1 MGALDLD
8 LGVPFQ
14 QVSRILF
21 NLSELFFSSGPFPL
35 FSAAAHP
42 RPMKRRKK
50 KLISSLFLFF
60 GSLPISLMAQ
70 DQPLDEVDVR
80 ESYILRPNDVVK
92 LSVYE
97 ESDLDCEVKILKTGQ
112 ASFRLIGPVKI
123 GGLSVKHAA
132 DLIQERYA
140 KDYLRNPELTLTVS
154 EYAVEFVTVIG
165 QVVKPGPIP
174 IPHED
179 YLDVGGALASAG
191 GITEM
196 ADPKNIQ
203 IVSASGDHQS
213 MTYSDIQGIAGRL
226 QLHAGDQI
234 IVAESPYARS
244 KVAVIGE
251 VKVPG
256 DVPIPN
262 TGALDL
268 ASALATAGG
277 IGEMAD
283 TSRIKVITPEG
294 KTDFYTIESIRTGA
308 AGRRPLK
315 GGDRVIVAQ
324 SRFANTFVTV
334 VGEVKRPGPIAF
346 PISGKLDLL
355 AAIGMAGGFTDSAS
369 QRRVKVTRGGKA
381 TELDVKKIRA
391 AGQTIWLYPNDV
403 IEIAES
409 IF

>member
-1 MGALDLD
+1 
-8 LGVPFQ
+8 
-14 QVSRILF
+14 
-21 NLSELFFSSGPFPL
+21 
-35 FSAAAHP
+35 
-42 RPMKRRKK
+42 MKRWQKRVIFPVF
-50 KLISSLFLFF
+50 LIF
-60 GSLPISLMAQ
+60 GYLPIPLAAQ
-70 DQPLDEVDVR
+70 DGSQGGEDLR

-123 GGLSVKHAA
+123 GGLSVNKAA
-132 DLIQERYA
+132 ELIHERYA
-140 KDYLRNPELTLTVS
+140 QDYLRNPELTLTVS
-154 EYAVEFVTVIG
+154 EYATEFVSVIG
-165 QVVKPGPIP
+165 QVANPGPIP
-174 IPHED
+174 IPQDD

-203 IVSASGDHQS
+203 VISASGEHQL
-213 MTYSDIQGIAGRL
+213 MTYSAIQGVAGRL

-262 TGALDL
+262 TGTLDL
-268 ASALATAGG
+268 SSALATAGG

-283 TSRIKVITPEG
+283 TSRIKVITPDG
-294 KTDFYTIESIRTGA
+294 KTDFYTIEAIRTGA
-308 AGRRPLK
+308 AGRRLLK
-315 GGDRVIVAQ
+315 GGDRVVVAK

-334 VGEVKRPGPIAF
+334 VGEVKRPGAIAF

-369 QRRVKVTRGGKA
+369 ERRVKVTREGKV
-381 TELDVKKIRA
+381 TELDVRRIRA

-403 IEIAES
+403 VEIAES